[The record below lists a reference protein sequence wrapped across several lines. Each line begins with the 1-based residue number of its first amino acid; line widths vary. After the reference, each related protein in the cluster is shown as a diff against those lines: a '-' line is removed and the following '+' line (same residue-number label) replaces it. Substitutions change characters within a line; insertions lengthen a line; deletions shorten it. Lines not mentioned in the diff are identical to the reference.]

1 MNLSYILKGIS
12 MPNTT
17 AEKDYTQ
24 YSEKQL
30 FNLIHQ
36 LERKIKKMQ
45 NDRVSFKEKMAKEL
59 EKRDQ
64 NFKDKIDAL
73 NELLQKISQAFDD
86 KNDCCFGHETPNLE
100 TQQAMR
106 DALSGVNLTQIDSLD
121 DLTNELKRENS
132 KGFENVCFSV

>member
-1 MNLSYILKGIS
+1 

-17 AEKDYTQ
+17 AKKDYTQ

-45 NDRVSFKEKMAKEL
+45 NDRASFKEKMAKEL

-64 NFKDKIDAL
+64 NFKDRIDAL

-86 KNDCCFGHETPNLE
+86 KRDCCLGLKIPNIE

-106 DALSGVNLTQIDSLD
+106 DALNGVNLTQIDSLD

>member
-1 MNLSYILKGIS
+1 MS
-12 MPNTT
+12 NTT
-17 AEKDYTQ
+17 AGKDYTK

-86 KNDCCFGHETPNLE
+86 KRDCCLGRKIPNIQ

-106 DALSGVNLTQIDSLD
+106 DALKDENLETIEDFSAWA
-121 DLTNELKRENS
+121 NEVKKEMNAEN
-132 KGFENVCFSV
+132 

>member
-1 MNLSYILKGIS
+1 
-12 MPNTT
+12 TT
-17 AEKDYTQ
+17 AKKDYTK

-86 KNDCCFGHETPNLE
+86 KNDCCLGRKIPNIQ

-106 DALSGVNLTQIDSLD
+106 DALNGVNLTQIDSLD
-121 DLTNELKRENS
+121 DLTNELKRENN
-132 KGFENVCFSV
+132 KGFESVCFSV

>member
-1 MNLSYILKGIS
+1 
-12 MPNTT
+12 MPNSPTK
-17 AEKDYTQ
+17 KDYTR

-30 FNLIHQ
+30 FNLINQ
-36 LERKIKKMQ
+36 LEQKIKKMQ
-45 NDRVSFKEKMAKEL
+45 NDRASFKEKMAKEL

-86 KNDCCFGHETPNLE
+86 KRGCCLGRKIPNLE

-106 DALSGVNLTQIDSLD
+106 DALNKETDLIVEDFSSYSDERKRALGVKTQS
-121 DLTNELKRENS
+121 
-132 KGFENVCFSV
+132 

>member
-1 MNLSYILKGIS
+1 
-12 MPNTT
+12 MPNSP
-17 AEKDYTQ
+17 AKKDYTQ

-64 NFKDKIDAL
+64 TFKDKIDAL

-86 KNDCCFGHETPNLE
+86 KRDCCLGHKIPNIQ

-106 DALSGVNLTQIDSLD
+106 DALNGVNLTQIDSLD

>member
-1 MNLSYILKGIS
+1 

-17 AEKDYTQ
+17 TEKDYTK

-86 KNDCCFGHETPNLE
+86 KRDCCLGRKIPNIQ

-106 DALSGVNLTQIDSLD
+106 DAVNGVNLTQIDSLD
-121 DLTNELKRENS
+121 DLTNKLKRENN

>member
-1 MNLSYILKGIS
+1 

-17 AEKDYTQ
+17 AEKDYTR

-30 FNLIHQ
+30 FNLINQ
-36 LERKIKKMQ
+36 LEQKIKKMQ

-86 KNDCCFGHETPNLE
+86 KRDCCLGRKIPNLE

-106 DALSGVNLTQIDSLD
+106 DALNGVNLTQIDSLD
-121 DLTNELKRENS
+121 DLTNELKRENG

>member
-1 MNLSYILKGIS
+1 

-17 AEKDYTQ
+17 KKDYTK
-24 YSEKQL
+24 YSQKQL

-86 KNDCCFGHETPNLE
+86 KRDCCLGRKIPNIQ

-106 DALSGVNLTQIDSLD
+106 DALNGVNLTQIDSLD
-121 DLTNELKRENS
+121 DLTNELKRENN

>member
-1 MNLSYILKGIS
+1 
-12 MPNTT
+12 MPNSPTK
-17 AEKDYTQ
+17 KDYTQ

-30 FNLIHQ
+30 FNLINQ
-36 LERKIKKMQ
+36 LEQKIKKMQ

-73 NELLQKISQAFDD
+73 NELLQKISQAFDN
-86 KNDCCFGHETPNLE
+86 KRDCCLGRKIPNIQ

-106 DALSGVNLTQIDSLD
+106 DALNEVNLTQIDSLD
-121 DLTNELKRENS
+121 DLTNELKRENN

>member
-1 MNLSYILKGIS
+1 

-17 AEKDYTQ
+17 AKKDYTK

-86 KNDCCFGHETPNLE
+86 KRDCYLGHKIPNIQ

-106 DALSGVNLTQIDSLD
+106 DALNKETDLIVEDFSSYSDERKKALGVKTQP
-121 DLTNELKRENS
+121 
-132 KGFENVCFSV
+132 

>member
-1 MNLSYILKGIS
+1 

-86 KNDCCFGHETPNLE
+86 KRDCCLGHETPNLE

-106 DALSGVNLTQIDSLD
+106 DVGNKETDLIVEDFSSYSDERKRALGVETQP
-121 DLTNELKRENS
+121 
-132 KGFENVCFSV
+132 

>member
-1 MNLSYILKGIS
+1 

-17 AEKDYTQ
+17 AKKDYTK

-73 NELLQKISQAFDD
+73 NELLQKISQAFDG
-86 KNDCCFGHETPNLE
+86 KRDCCLGNKIPNIQ

-106 DALSGVNLTQIDSLD
+106 DALNKETDLIVEDFSSYSDERKRVLGVKTQP
-121 DLTNELKRENS
+121 
-132 KGFENVCFSV
+132 

>member
-1 MNLSYILKGIS
+1 

-17 AEKDYTQ
+17 AKKDYTK

-45 NDRVSFKEKMAKEL
+45 NDRVSFKEKLTKEL
-59 EKRDQ
+59 EK
-64 NFKDKIDAL
+64 KLEKSDKSFTSKLEKL
-73 NELLQKISQAFDD
+73 NKVLQELNAVFDH
-86 KNDCCFGHETPNLE
+86 KRANDCCFGHETPNIQ

-106 DALSGVNLTQIDSLD
+106 DVYNKETDLIVEDFSSYSNERKKALGVEAQP
-121 DLTNELKRENS
+121 
-132 KGFENVCFSV
+132 

>member
-1 MNLSYILKGIS
+1 

-17 AEKDYTQ
+17 AEKDYTK

-73 NELLQKISQAFDD
+73 NELLQKISQAFDG
-86 KNDCCFGHETPNLE
+86 KRDCCLGRKIPNLE

-106 DALSGVNLTQIDSLD
+106 DALKDENLETIEDFSAWA
-121 DLTNELKRENS
+121 NEVKKEMNAEN
-132 KGFENVCFSV
+132 

>member
-1 MNLSYILKGIS
+1 

-17 AEKDYTQ
+17 AEKDYTK

-36 LERKIKKMQ
+36 LEQKIKKMQ

-86 KNDCCFGHETPNLE
+86 KRDCCLGRKIPNLQ

-106 DALSGVNLTQIDSLD
+106 DALNGVNLTQIDSLD
-121 DLTNELKRENS
+121 DLTNELKRENG

>member
-1 MNLSYILKGIS
+1 

-17 AEKDYTQ
+17 TKKDYTQ

-73 NELLQKISQAFDD
+73 NELLQKISQVFDD
-86 KNDCCFGHETPNLE
+86 KRDCCFGHEIPNIQ

-106 DALSGVNLTQIDSLD
+106 DALNGENLETIEDFSAWVNEIKKEV
-121 DLTNELKRENS
+121 NAEN
-132 KGFENVCFSV
+132 

>member
-1 MNLSYILKGIS
+1 

-17 AEKDYTQ
+17 AKKDYTQ

-86 KNDCCFGHETPNLE
+86 KRDCCFGHEIPNIQ

-106 DALSGVNLTQIDSLD
+106 DALNGENLETIEDFSAWANEVKKEVNA
-121 DLTNELKRENS
+121 EN
-132 KGFENVCFSV
+132 

>member
-1 MNLSYILKGIS
+1 

-17 AEKDYTQ
+17 AKKDYTQ

-45 NDRVSFKEKMAKEL
+45 NDRVSFKERMAKEL

-86 KNDCCFGHETPNLE
+86 KRDCCLGHEIPNIQ

-106 DALSGVNLTQIDSLD
+106 DVGNKETDLIVEDFSNYSDERKKALGVETQP
-121 DLTNELKRENS
+121 
-132 KGFENVCFSV
+132 

>member
-17 AEKDYTQ
+17 TNKDYTK

-86 KNDCCFGHETPNLE
+86 KRDCCFGHEIPNIQ

-106 DALSGVNLTQIDSLD
+106 DALKDKNLETIEDFSAWANEMKKEVNA
-121 DLTNELKRENS
+121 EN
-132 KGFENVCFSV
+132 

>member
-1 MNLSYILKGIS
+1 

-17 AEKDYTQ
+17 AKKDYTQ

-45 NDRVSFKEKMAKEL
+45 NDRASFKEKMAKEL

-86 KNDCCFGHETPNLE
+86 KRDCCLGCKIPNLQ

-106 DALSGVNLTQIDSLD
+106 DALNGENLETIEDFSAWANEIKKEVNA
-121 DLTNELKRENS
+121 EN
-132 KGFENVCFSV
+132 

>member
-1 MNLSYILKGIS
+1 

-17 AEKDYTQ
+17 NKDYTQ

-36 LERKIKKMQ
+36 LEQKIKKMQ

-86 KNDCCFGHETPNLE
+86 KRDCCFGHEIPNIQ

-106 DALSGVNLTQIDSLD
+106 DALNGENLETIEDFSAWANEIKKEVNA
-121 DLTNELKRENS
+121 EN
-132 KGFENVCFSV
+132 

>member
-1 MNLSYILKGIS
+1 
-12 MPNTT
+12 MPNSPTK
-17 AEKDYTQ
+17 KDYTQ

-36 LERKIKKMQ
+36 LEQKIKKMQ
-45 NDRVSFKEKMAKEL
+45 NDRASFKEKMAKEL

-73 NELLQKISQAFDD
+73 NELLQKISQAFGD
-86 KNDCCFGHETPNLE
+86 KRDCYFGHETPNIE

-106 DALSGVNLTQIDSLD
+106 DALNGENLETIEDFFAWANEVKKEVNA
-121 DLTNELKRENS
+121 EN
-132 KGFENVCFSV
+132 

>member
-1 MNLSYILKGIS
+1 

-17 AEKDYTQ
+17 AKKDYTK

-73 NELLQKISQAFDD
+73 NELLQKISQTFDD
-86 KNDCCFGHETPNLE
+86 KRDCCLGHKIPNIQ

-106 DALSGVNLTQIDSLD
+106 DAVNGVNLTQIDNLD
-121 DLTNELKRENS
+121 DLTNELKRENN

>member
-1 MNLSYILKGIS
+1 

-17 AEKDYTQ
+17 KKDYTK
-24 YSEKQL
+24 YSQKQL

-86 KNDCCFGHETPNLE
+86 KRDCCLGRKIPNIQ

-106 DALSGVNLTQIDSLD
+106 DVVNGVNLTQIDSLD
-121 DLTNELKRENS
+121 DLTNELKRKNS

>member
-1 MNLSYILKGIS
+1 
-12 MPNTT
+12 MPNSS
-17 AEKDYTQ
+17 AKKDYTQ

-30 FNLIHQ
+30 FNLINQ
-36 LERKIKKMQ
+36 LEQKIKKMQ
-45 NDRVSFKEKMAKEL
+45 NDRASFKEKMAKEL

-73 NELLQKISQAFDD
+73 NGLLQKISQAFDD
-86 KNDCCFGHETPNLE
+86 KRDCCLGRKIPNLE

-106 DALSGVNLTQIDSLD
+106 DALNGVNLTQIDSLD
-121 DLTNELKRENS
+121 DLTNELKRENG

>member
-1 MNLSYILKGIS
+1 

-17 AEKDYTQ
+17 NKDYTK
-24 YSEKQL
+24 YSQRQL

-86 KNDCCFGHETPNLE
+86 KRDCCLGHEIPNIQ

-106 DALSGVNLTQIDSLD
+106 DALNG
-121 DLTNELKRENS
+121 ENS
-132 KGFENVCFSV
+132 ETIEDFSAWANEIKKEVNAEN

>member
-1 MNLSYILKGIS
+1 
-12 MPNTT
+12 MPNSPTK
-17 AEKDYTQ
+17 KDCTQ

-30 FNLIHQ
+30 FNLINQ
-36 LERKIKKMQ
+36 LEQKIKKMQ
-45 NDRVSFKEKMAKEL
+45 NDRASFKEKMAKEL

-86 KNDCCFGHETPNLE
+86 KRDCCFRHEIPNIQ

-106 DALSGVNLTQIDSLD
+106 DAVNGKNLETIEDFSAWA
-121 DLTNELKRENS
+121 NEIKKEMNAEN
-132 KGFENVCFSV
+132 

>member
-1 MNLSYILKGIS
+1 
-12 MPNTT
+12 MPNSPTK
-17 AEKDYTQ
+17 KDYTQ

-30 FNLIHQ
+30 FNLINQ
-36 LERKIKKMQ
+36 LEQKIKKMQ
-45 NDRVSFKEKMAKEL
+45 NDRASFKEKIAKEL

-86 KNDCCFGHETPNLE
+86 KRDCCLGRKIPNIQ

-106 DALSGVNLTQIDSLD
+106 GALNRVNLTQIDSLD
-121 DLTNELKRENS
+121 DLTNELKRENN
-132 KGFENVCFSV
+132 KGFESVCSSV